1 MTGHTQLDAG
11 AVGAFENIV
20 RQRLRKDVSMYG
32 SALGI
37 WDVKEL
43 AALMFSTT
51 KTSKGKKWA
60 PTGEMA
66 TTLTVEM
73 YSALLNS
80 CYYNKY
86 GNFSELTAST
96 TKYLRIG
103 EMNLSLLQ
111 QRNLLDWANAAA
123 ILNVVEREN
132 GNADAHSTTGG
143 GEGCVF
149 EKRMCRFYFTVLQR
163 LVEPEK
169 GGQAKVSGGTL
180 SAYTDEQR
188 ILREHI
194 LSTELGVNFNTVSG
208 GSQPGK
214 NASLKRSL
222 AEISSEPAVAEEEAA
237 ATKKKKLKTKY
248 SAAVVEMGP
257 LTIITDGDAAPNAA
271 TAPAIVSNTS
281 SSSDSSNSTRRNSKV
296 RPGAAAWTT
305 ELPSLS
311 LPPLPVSTHEMTT
324 RHHSQQDW
332 SHLNSTAT
340 SPSSESR
347 DVFRS
352 GHPAAAAAAAAAK
365 KSSHKK
371 KVVGTVTARYLS
383 SDSLVT
389 ATTPVKRRPAAV
401 AAAAAM
407 ASKSNPAESVV
418 DSRSAYAPSSLDSD
432 DDGDKRA
439 RTLSEET
446 GSCLDDVGGSGYHVS
461 LPSLQLPAVSHDG
474 MNDDYDDEIA
484 GGGGSGGNTTN
495 FRSHSA
501 LSLLSGGKIGNTNDS
516 LETPIPFDRTGSLCG
531 GQSCN
536 STFEPVSVVP
546 TLLSTSSSSSFSC
559 SGAEE
564 GEYDSSSDDMLH
576 HVLLQ
581 RALDQEEQ
589 YQRWGMQY
597 AGLGGGI
604 GMGMSQVDPI
614 IIITP
619 GHAAGD
625 PNHFQPLVNFESKDA
640 VAVPM
645 VTTGE
650 DECCLP
656 PPTLS
661 RHTSGTE
668 WLANNVV
675 TVLNRLS
682 VPLLGDYSGSSDDG
696 TNAGSELTKAL
707 LARDKAFNN
716 AYNNTMG
723 PNASPISRTLS
734 ETSRTPSPP
743 AAQHTQDSM
752 SSSSIEPKTVRAL
765 SADLVPMTREEFD
778 VLFNEVVST
787 EQQQQQQQQQQ
798 LAAVSSSSTSSSEYN
813 LRQHTPLQ
821 DDDPYVGGGYR
832 GFSSSSNYQPP
843 LRMATRGSAM

>member
-1 MTGHTQLDAG
+1 MTGQTQLDAS
-11 AVGAFENIV
+11 AVGAFRNIV
-20 RQRLRKDVSMYG
+20 RQRLRKDISVYG

-37 WDVKEL
+37 WNVKEL
-43 AALMFSTT
+43 AVLMFSTT
-51 KTSKGKKWA
+51 NTSRGKKWA

-86 GNFSELTAST
+86 SNFSELTAST

-103 EMNLSLLQ
+103 EMNLPLFQ

-132 GNADAHSTTGG
+132 GNAAAHSTTGG
-143 GEGCVF
+143 DEGCVF

-169 GGQAKVSGGTL
+169 GRQAKVSGGTF

-194 LSTELGVNFNTVSG
+194 LSTELGVNFNTVTG
-208 GSQPGK
+208 GSQPDT
-214 NASLKRSL
+214 NTSLKRSL
-222 AEISSEPAVAEEEAA
+222 AEMSSEPAVAEEETA
-237 ATKKKKLKTKY
+237 ATKKKKRKTKP

-257 LTIITDGDAAPNAA
+257 LMIITDGDAAPDAA
-271 TAPAIVSNTS
+271 PAPAIVSNTS
-281 SSSDSSNSTRRNSKV
+281 SSSSNSTRSNSKV

-305 ELPSLS
+305 ELVPPPSLR
-311 LPPLPVSTHEMTT
+311 PPSPVSTHDMTT

-332 SHLNSTAT
+332 SHLNSTAM

-347 DVFRS
+347 DLFLF
-352 GHPAAAAAAAAAK
+352 GHPAAAK

-371 KVVGTVTARYLS
+371 KAVGTGLKTIPVKARYLS

-401 AAAAAM
+401 AAAAAI
-407 ASKSNPAESVV
+407 ASKSKPAES
-418 DSRSAYAPSSLDSD
+418 DDDARCAYAPSSPDSD
-432 DDGDKRA
+432 DDGDKRV

-446 GSCLDDVGGSGYHVS
+446 GSCLDDVGGGGYHLS

-474 MNDDYDDEIA
+474 MNDDDDYDDEIM
-484 GGGGSGGNTTN
+484 GGDGSGGDTT

-501 LSLLSGGKIGNTNDS
+501 LSMLSGGKIGNTHDS
-516 LETPIPFDRTGSLCG
+516 LETPIPFDRTGGLCG

-546 TLLSTSSSSSFSC
+546 TLLSTSSSFSC

-564 GEYDSSSDDMLH
+564 EGYDSSSDEMLH
-576 HVLLQ
+576 HILLQ

-597 AGLGGGI
+597 AGLGGGV
-604 GMGMSQVDPI
+604 GMGMSQVDPTI
-614 IIITP
+614 ISTP

-645 VTTGE
+645 VTAGE

-656 PPTLS
+656 PPALS

-668 WLANNVV
+668 WLANNMV

-682 VPLLGDYSGSSDDG
+682 VPLLGNSSGSSDNG
-696 TNAGSELTKAL
+696 TSAGSELTKAL

-734 ETSRTPSPP
+734 ETSQTPSPP
-743 AAQHTQDSM
+743 AAQQTQDSM
-752 SSSSIEPKTVRAL
+752 SSSRSSRSSSSSMEPKAVRAL

-787 EQQQQQQQQQQ
+787 EQQ
-798 LAAVSSSSTSSSEYN
+798 LAAVSSSSSSSSGYN
-813 LRQHTPLQ
+813 LRPHTPLQ
-821 DDDPYVGGGYR
+821 DDDPYGSGGYH